1 MNNKLALLALLPL
14 VAFLAVPVAAAT
26 PQSSSS
32 TTTTSS
38 SSTSTYPYPGL
49 TVIVSCEVSA
59 GIQAGAS
66 ITINGHSYEVLC
78 PFTTGGTEAMSGVYC
93 APFAAASSFK
103 AWTFAGGL
111 RNNQKGKFGLH
122 YGELSFEQH
131 SAPSEPEAAAS
142 WEIASPCAY
151 WVE

>member
-26 PQSSSS
+26 PQS

-38 SSTSTYPYPGL
+38 SSTTSSPYPYPGL
-49 TVIVSCEVSA
+49 TVIVECEVSA

-66 ITINGHSYEVLC
+66 ITINGHNYEVLC

-111 RNNQKGKFGLH
+111 RNYQKGKFGLH
-122 YGELSFEQH
+122 YGELSFEQQ